1 MAEGL
6 WVRAQ
11 RKKERE
17 RLLLLSDRML
27 SVTGWLLSEK
37 QYCESGIMINIYFPI
52 SGPELLQ
59 YTAYTQT

>member
-1 MAEGL
+1 M
-6 WVRAQ
+6 
-11 RKKERE
+11 
-17 RLLLLSDRML
+17 LSDRML
-27 SVTGWLLSEK
+27 SVTGWLPSEK